1 MKKTYQQPMLII
13 VSVKQHLMQG
23 ASPVGTNIYDTNAS
37 SQRGV
42 LSRRNTWDDDDEFD
56 E

>member
-23 ASPVGTNIYDTNAS
+23 ASPVGTNIYGTAVSN
-37 SQRGV
+37 REV